1 MENIAKEL
9 KKVGGKLV
17 DLMRKIIIAQR
28 HNASGTLINSFRN
41 KVTKEKTIIELKI
54 INKTDYWEKVNNYSK
69 TKQSVVVD
77 YKTIK
82 SWMNDKKD
90 EFSHLSDKEKESW
103 AKSIAYRLTAK
114 GYPTR
119 GGANV
124 PVKSTE
130 YGTERYGFIEKADK
144 IAEELGYYKDIDK
157 SIDKEIDEQ
166 LKLFGDEGSTMS
178 IIVG

>member
-9 KKVGGKLV
+9 KKVGGNLV

-28 HNASGTLINSFRN
+28 HNASGTLINSFRS

-90 EFSHLSDKEKESW
+90 EFSHLSDKEKERR

-114 GYPTR
+114 GYPTKA
-119 GGANV
+119 GANF